1 MDANEFTHENREGG
15 SIGIGAMIVF
25 IALILVAA
33 VASTII
39 IKTAEE
45 LQQNAENTSDDT
57 RKQIS
62 GKVSLVDVFVKTA
75 ADPLTTGANTDVAT
89 MEVIARIS
97 SGSIGVADGD
107 LEWSISCKVSYTA
120 GSTTFAVVDSAT
132 ADMKALSDTVGI
144 ADDDLQLSGT
154 YTITT
159 LGTTTWDDIDENG
172 DTNGGTKDIGDYSVG
187 DEITIFATWNGV
199 LGLGTGVAA
208 DDAFFDSEELT
219 AGTVFKFEIDLGTTN
234 TDNAA
239 GSANV
244 IDAADFALGL
254 QPGCDA
260 ESSPGQTLDLRLIV
274 DGGGETLA
282 TLQIDSLTLGSSAM

>member
-62 GKVSLVDVFVKTA
+62 VKVSLVDVFVKTA
-75 ADPLTTGANTDVAT
+75 ADPLTTGSNTDVAT

-107 LEWSISCKVSYTA
+107 LEWSISCKVSFSA
-120 GSTTFAVVDSAT
+120 GTTTFAVIDSGT
-132 ADMKALSDTVGI
+132 ADMKALSDTIGI
-144 ADDDLQLSGT
+144 ADDDLLLGGT
-154 YTITT
+154 YVITT
-159 LGTTTWDDIDENG
+159 VGSTLWDEIDENG
-172 DTNGGTKDIGDYSVG
+172 DENGGTKNLADYAQF
-187 DEITIFATWNGV
+187 DEITVDAAWDQTT
-199 LGLGTGVAA
+199 GLDDGVAR
-208 DDAFFDSEELT
+208 DDAFFDGEELN
-219 AGTVFKFEIDLGTTN
+219 AGTVFKFEIGLGTTN
-234 TDNAA
+234 TDA
-239 GSANV
+239 SDTT
-244 IDAADFALGL
+244 IDADDFILTL
-254 QPGCDA
+254 SPGCDA
-260 ESSPGQTLDLRLIV
+260 EAGTGQTLDLRLVV

-282 TLQIDSLTLGSSAM
+282 TLQIDSLTLGSSVM